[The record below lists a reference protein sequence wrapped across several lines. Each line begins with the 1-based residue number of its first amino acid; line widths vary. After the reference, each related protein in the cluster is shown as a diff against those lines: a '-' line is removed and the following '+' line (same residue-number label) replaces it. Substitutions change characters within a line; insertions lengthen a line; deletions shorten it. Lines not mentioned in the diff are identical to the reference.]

1 MKCHTRPLILIV
13 ALLSMGIC
21 PLVEA
26 APGDRPSAGN
36 SFTPLFNGK
45 DLTGW
50 KAEGGAR
57 WHVKDGLIEG
67 RQGPKNEAG
76 DLFTL
81 KSFKDFELKVTFK
94 VIWPANTGVWYRYQ
108 SAKQAFQVDI
118 LEYQDPFALT
128 GSLYCTGKM
137 FLEVNTDDA
146 LVNRDGWNKF
156 VIRVEGDRHQVF
168 LNGHQV
174 VDVRDST
181 SDHGRIGFQIHA
193 GDQFEKMRIFIRQVS
208 ICEL

>member
-1 MKCHTRPLILIV
+1 
-13 ALLSMGIC
+13 MGIC
-21 PLVEA
+21 TPVEA
-26 APGDRPSAGN
+26 VPSGRPLDGK
-36 SFTPLFNGK
+36 SFSSLFNGK

-57 WHVKDGLIEG
+57 WRVKDGLIEG
-67 RQGPKNEAG
+67 RQGPNNEAG
-76 DLFTL
+76 DLFTQE
-81 KSFKDFELKVTFK
+81 SFKDFELKVTFK
-94 VIWPANTGVWYRYQ
+94 VIWPANTGVWYLYQ
-108 SAKQAFQVDI
+108 STKQAFQADI

-137 FLEVNTDDA
+137 FLEVNTVDA

-193 GDQFEKMRIFIRQVS
+193 GDQFEKMRIFIKQVS
-208 ICEL
+208 IYEL

>member
-1 MKCHTRPLILIV
+1 MKYHVCLLTMALISI
-13 ALLSMGIC
+13 GYGT
-21 PLVEA
+21 PVEA
-26 APGDRPSAGN
+26 VPRGHPQDGK
-36 SFTPLFNGK
+36 SFTPLFNGN

-50 KAEGGAR
+50 KTEGRAR
-57 WHVKDGLIEG
+57 WQVKDGLIEG
-67 RQGPKNEAG
+67 RQGPNNEPG
-76 DLFTL
+76 DLFTQ

-108 SAKQAFQVDI
+108 SAKQAFQADI

-137 FLEVNTDDA
+137 FLEVNTYDA

-193 GDQFEKMRIFIRQVS
+193 GDQFEKMRLFIRQVS